1 MPAVRATIRLRTIDE
16 YIRRV
21 HGKNRSLT
29 AIEMAVANN
38 YARRI
43 INAIRDNWPIDTGT
57 SWGKWQW
64 SLIPYPGEAAI
75 VIENPMNYTTY
86 VHPAGTAPN
95 PSAAGSLAS
104 SYAGR
109 LIGQEVRAV
118 KAGLTAALKRAIDA
132 TEKRRAPTAPREVM
146 TIQDRLRLIREA
158 RGQQSTPPPGGQG
171 VRS

>member
-1 MPAVRATIRLRTIDE
+1 MPAVRATIRLRTVDD

-21 HGKNRSLT
+21 HGRYRSLT

-43 INAIRDNWPIDTGT
+43 INAIRARWPIDTGT

-64 SLIPYPGEAAI
+64 NLIPFPGETAI

-95 PSAAGSLAS
+95 PSAAGALGS

-109 LIGQEVRAV
+109 LISQEVRTV
-118 KAGLTAALKRAIDA
+118 KLGLTSALKRAIDA
-132 TEKRRAPTAPREVM
+132 TEKRRAPAETRQVL
-146 TIQDRLRLIREA
+146 TIQDRLRLISEA
-158 RGQQSTPPPGGQG
+158 RGQQPIPESGAPN
-171 VRS
+171 VRR